1 MNHKLA
7 KVLCTMAI
15 GAVVSGIATAIFYR
29 PAPKAMNMF
38 CQFKKKM
45 AKTLRSMGGIADA
58 IGYMLK

>member
-1 MNHKLA
+1 
-7 KVLCTMAI
+7 MAI
-15 GAVVSGIATAIFYR
+15 GAAVSGIASVIFYH

>member
-1 MNHKLA
+1 MNQKIA
-7 KVLCTMAI
+7 RVLCTMAI
-15 GAVVSGIATAIFYR
+15 GAVVSGIASVIFYR

>member
-1 MNHKLA
+1 MNHKVV
-7 KVLCTMAI
+7 KVLGTMAI
-15 GAVVSGIATAIFYR
+15 GAAVTGIATAVFYR

-58 IGYMLK
+58 VGYMLK

>member
-1 MNHKLA
+1 MNRKIA

-15 GAVVSGIATAIFYR
+15 GAAVSGIASVIFYH